1 MNENVD
7 TGSETTDEVDYV
19 IVGAGAAG
27 CVLANRL
34 TSDGKHTVRLL
45 EAGGGDRHIWIKVP
59 AGFSR
64 TIYNRKLNWNYETA
78 PSEGIRDRTILFP
91 RGRVIGGSSS
101 INGHL
106 YVRGQAADYDHWAQ
120 LGCRGWS
127 WDDVL
132 PFFKR
137 AETHVGGDD
146 AVRGREG
153 PLSIENHREVYPLTH
168 AFCETL
174 VNLGLP
180 ANADYNS
187 GDQEGTFTY
196 QQMMRNGRRWSAA
209 DAYLHPIKTRSN
221 LQIESGALATKV
233 LLDGRRVTGVAYK
246 RGGAS
251 HTVRARREVI
261 LCGGSI
267 NSPQLMQLSGIGD
280 PQHLADIGVPVA
292 HALPGVGRNLKDHI
306 AARMAVRVK
315 NAKTMNAD
323 SRGLRLVGQVLRYAV
338 WRRGLLATSPGHGGA
353 FYKTR
358 PELATPD
365 MQLFF
370 APASYD
376 AGRVGAAALEVEPG
390 MTCGASQLR
399 PESRGHVLA
408 VSADP
413 TVAPE
418 IQPNYLDDPIDQ
430 AAIMSALTFIRKIF
444 RTSPLA
450 DFTEVETFPGPD
462 MPDDQ
467 LLEHV
472 RQTGST
478 IYHPIGSCRMGSD
491 PEAVVDLSLRVNG
504 LSGLRV
510 VDASIM
516 PNMVSGNTYAATNMI
531 AEKGAT
537 HILADA

>member
-1 MNENVD
+1 MSDGENPAAGD
-7 TGSETTDEVDYV
+7 GGDVDYV

-34 TSDGKHTVRLL
+34 TANGKHTVRLL
-45 EAGGGDRHIWIKVP
+45 EAGGNDRHIWIKVP

-78 PSEGIRDRTILFP
+78 PSTGIGERTILYP

-106 YVRGQAADYDHWAQ
+106 YVRGQAADYDNWAQ

-132 PFFKR
+132 PYFKR
-137 AETHVGGDD
+137 AETHAGGDD
-146 AVRGREG
+146 AVRGRSG
-153 PLSIENHREVYPLTH
+153 PLNIEQHREVYPLTR

-209 DAYLHPIKTRSN
+209 DAYLHPIKSRPN
-221 LQIESGALATKV
+221 LQIENGALASKV
-233 LLDGRRVTGVAYK
+233 LLDGRRVTGVAY
-246 RGGAS
+246 RLGARTK
-251 HTVRARREVI
+251 TVRARKEVI

-267 NSPQLMQLSGIGD
+267 NSPQLLQLSGIGD
-280 PQHLADIGVPVA
+280 PEHLAGIGVAVT
-292 HALPGVGRNLKDHI
+292 HALPTVGRNMKDHL
-306 AARMAVRVK
+306 AVRMAVRVK
-315 NAKTMNAD
+315 GAKTMNTDA
-323 SRGLRLVGQVLRYAV
+323 RGLRLVGQVLRYAV
-338 WRRGLLATSPGHGGA
+338 SRRGLLATSPGHGGA

-370 APASYD
+370 APASYV
-376 AGRVGAAALEVEPG
+376 AGRVGAAALEPEPG

-399 PESRGHVLA
+399 PESLGHVLA
-408 VSADP
+408 VSSDP

-430 AAIMSALTFIRKIF
+430 AAIASALSFIRKVF
-444 RTSPLA
+444 RTAPLA
-450 DFTEVETFPGPD
+450 DFTDVETFPGPD
-462 MPDDQ
+462 VPDDQ
-467 LLEHV
+467 LLEHA

-478 IYHPIGSCRMGSD
+478 IYHPIGSCRMGVNPD
-491 PEAVVDLSLRVNG
+491 AVVDLGLRVNG

-531 AEKGAT
+531 AEKGADL
-537 HILADA
+537 ILADA